1 MSCSIVH
8 SDPCMENTLPS
19 KRKPLA
25 NIVAAVD
32 FSSASM
38 TALHYALLLARQYGA
53 KLYLTHIAGD
63 AAGADH
69 AWREGQ
75 RLTTD
80 LLISGE
86 LRGIAHKL
94 IVGQGEIWQGLAP
107 IVKENNIDLIVV
119 GTHGRTGIAKVLLGS
134 VAERIFRQAHC
145 PVLTVGPKSPEP
157 MVGKGFSKL
166 LYATDFTSQSLGA
179 AEYAFSLAHQYQ
191 ARLTLLHVI
200 AQEPADANAKQAA
213 IKEATARLK
222 KITTPN
228 LQSAAEPEYVVRF
241 GSAGRAIL
249 SVAAERTPDL
259 IVLGVTQ
266 PAEGAFAGRR
276 WTNASEVTCE
286 ATCPVLTIRFVD
298 ASIDSQ
304 ST

>member
-1 MSCSIVH
+1 MSCSVVH
-8 SDPCMENTLPS
+8 LDRSMENKPS
-19 KRKPLA
+19 SVRKPLA

-32 FSSASM
+32 FSSAST
-38 TALHYALLLARQYGA
+38 TALRYGMLLARQYGA
-53 KLYLTHIAGD
+53 TLYLTHIAGD
-63 AAGADH
+63 AAGVDN

-75 RLTTD
+75 KLTTD

-94 IVGQGEIWQGLAP
+94 IVGEGEIWHGLAP

-119 GTHGRTGIAKVLLGS
+119 GTHGRSGLAKVLLGS
-134 VAERIFRQAHC
+134 VAERIFRHAYC

-157 MVGKGFSKL
+157 SLGKGFSKL
-166 LYATDFTSQSLGA
+166 LYATDFTPQSLGA
-179 AEYAFSLAHQYQ
+179 AEYAFSLVQQYQ

-200 AQEPADANAKQAA
+200 AQEPPDANAQQAA
-213 IKEATARLK
+213 IEEATARMK
-222 KITTPN
+222 KIAPPN
-228 LQSAAEPEYVVRF
+228 HQLANEPEYVVRF
-241 GSAGRAIL
+241 GPAVRTIL

-276 WTNASEVTCE
+276 WTNASEVTGN
-286 ATCPVLTIRFVD
+286 AACPVLTIRGV
-298 ASIDSQ
+298 A
-304 ST
+304 